1 MPTVTGVYYLRPI
14 SNITSDMDDNC
25 PFGDI
30 DDNIFKGLNAH
41 SESASEYCLNAG
53 ANSAF
58 TSGVHRVSDI
68 PANPGAVGSGVT
80 VWSYSSGIPTGSET
94 NSIFK
99 GGGGGVDHL
108 VSGSVKLDNQWYH
121 DAYGPDMATS
131 GAHDGAWAAY
141 KFPEF

>member
-1 MPTVTGVYYLRPI
+1 
-14 SNITSDMDDNC
+14 MDDNC

-68 PANPGAVGSGVT
+68 PANPGAVVSGVT
-80 VWSYSSGIPTGSET
+80 LWS
-94 NSIFK
+94 
-99 GGGGGVDHL
+99 
-108 VSGSVKLDNQWYH
+108 
-121 DAYGPDMATS
+121 
-131 GAHDGAWAAY
+131 
-141 KFPEF
+141 